1 MTIGVRLAMV
11 CMLIAA
17 LVSVAGAQPTTQW
30 CPPYGELPVCP
41 GGGGGGGGGG
51 R

>member
-30 CPPYGELPVCP
+30 CPPYGEMPVCP
-41 GGGGGGGGGG
+41 GGGGGGAGG